1 MFNFKCAIRENK
13 RLLIFF
19 AIITFIYSLIFLAFG
34 LERFVIIY
42 GLIIN
47 IFILLLFL
55 LYDSQ
60 REKENNFGKIL
71 KSKNLDHKVQL
82 IADEYRFLDEKY
94 KDLLIDY
101 KDMEEATKNFYSLW
115 IHEIKTPLA
124 ENRLILAEDN
134 PDIDLLIKNNKR
146 MEAYLDILLGFVRF
160 SSKTNDYIFKE
171 VLIEPLVKNIIKDKS
186 YYFISKNISLDLGDL
201 SYKTITDGKWL
212 SFIISQLINN
222 SLKYSRDAGKIKIYF
237 EDDSLII
244 EDNGIGIKKSDLAR
258 VFEMGYTGENGRA
271 FGSSTGLGL
280 YLVKSI
286 GKDLN
291 LSVSIDSKEGS
302 YTKIAIKFDKLTKL

>member
-1 MFNFKCAIRENK
+1 MFNFKQAIRENK
-13 RLLIFF
+13 RLLVFF
-19 AIITFIYSLIFLAFG
+19 AIINFIYSLIFIAFD

-47 IFILLLFL
+47 IFLILLFL

-60 REKENNFGKIL
+60 KEKENNFEKIL
-71 KSKNLDHKVQL
+71 RSKNLDRKAQL
-82 IADEYRFLDEKY
+82 IADEYRLLDKKY
-94 KDLLIDY
+94 KDLLVDY
-101 KDMEEATKNFYSLW
+101 KNMEEAIKNFYALW

-124 ENRLILAEDN
+124 ENRLILAEEN

-171 VLIEPLVKNIIKDKS
+171 VSIEPMVKNLIRDKS
-186 YYFISKNISLDLGDL
+186 YDFISKNISLELGDL
-201 SYKTITDGKWL
+201 SYKTVTDGKWL

-222 SLKYSRDAGKIKIYF
+222 SLKYTKNAGKIKIFF
-237 EDDSLII
+237 EDDNLII
-244 EDNGIGIKKSDLAR
+244 EDNGIGISPKDLAR
-258 VFEMGYTGENGRA
+258 VFEMGYTGKNGRA
-271 FGSSTGLGL
+271 FASSTGLGL

-286 GKDLN
+286 GEDLN
-291 LSVSIDSKEGS
+291 LSISIDSKEGS
-302 YTKIAIKFDKLTKL
+302 FTKIAIKFDKLTKL

>member
-1 MFNFKCAIRENK
+1 MFNLKCAIRENK

-19 AIITFIYSLIFLAFG
+19 VIITCIYSLIFLAFD
-34 LERFVIIY
+34 LQRFVIIY

-60 REKENNFGKIL
+60 KEKENNFEKIL
-71 KSKNLDHKVQL
+71 RSKNLDRKAQL
-82 IADEYRFLDEKY
+82 IADEYSFLDEKY

-101 KDMEEATKNFYSLW
+101 KDMEEATKNFYALW

-124 ENRLILAEDN
+124 ENRLILAEEN

-171 VLIEPLVKNIIKDKS
+171 TMIEPLVKNIIRDKS
-186 YYFISKNISLDLGDL
+186 YDFISKNISLDLGDL
-201 SYKTITDGKWL
+201 SYKTITDAKWL

-222 SLKYSRDAGKIKIYF
+222 SLKYTKNAGKIKIFF

-291 LSVSIDSKEGS
+291 LSISIDSKEGS

>member
-19 AIITFIYSLIFLAFG
+19 AIITFIYSLIFLAFD
-34 LERFVIIY
+34 LERFAIIY

-71 KSKNLDHKVQL
+71 KSKNLDNKAQI
-82 IADEYRFLDEKY
+82 IADEYIFLDEKY

-124 ENRLILAEDN
+124 ENRLILAEEN

-160 SSKTNDYIFKE
+160 CSKTNDYIFKE
-171 VLIEPLVKNIIKDKS
+171 VLIEPLVKNIIRDKS
-186 YYFISKNISLDLGDL
+186 YDFISKNISLDLGDL

-222 SLKYSRDAGKIKIYF
+222 SLKYTKDAGKIKIYF
-237 EDDSLII
+237 EALSLII

-258 VFEMGYTGENGRA
+258 VFEMGYTGENGRV

-291 LSVSIDSKEGS
+291 LSISIDSKEGS

>member
-1 MFNFKCAIRENK
+1 MFNLKCAIRENK
-13 RLLIFF
+13 RLLVFF
-19 AIITFIYSLIFLAFG
+19 AIITFIYSLIFLAFD

-47 IFILLLFL
+47 FFIILLFL

-60 REKENNFGKIL
+60 KEKENNFEKIL
-71 KSKNLDHKVQL
+71 RSKNLDRKAQI

-101 KDMEEATKNFYSLW
+101 KDMEEATKNFYALW

-124 ENRLILAEDN
+124 ENRLILAEEN

-171 VLIEPLVKNIIKDKS
+171 TMIEPLVKNIIKDKS
-186 YYFISKNISLDLGDL
+186 YDFISKNISLDLGDL
-201 SYKTITDGKWL
+201 SYKTITDAKWL

-222 SLKYSRDAGKIKIYF
+222 SLKYTKNAGKIKIFF

-291 LSVSIDSKEGS
+291 LSISIDSKEES

>member
-1 MFNFKCAIRENK
+1 MFNLKCAIRENK

-19 AIITFIYSLIFLAFG
+19 VIITFIYSLIFLAFD

-47 IFILLLFL
+47 IFFLLSFL

-60 REKENNFGKIL
+60 KEKENNFEKIL
-71 KSKNLDHKVQL
+71 RSKNLDHKAQL
-82 IADEYRFLDEKY
+82 IADEYIFLDEKY
-94 KDLLIDY
+94 KDLLVDY
-101 KDMEEATKNFYSLW
+101 KDMEEATKNFYALW

-124 ENRLILAEDN
+124 ENRLILAEEN

-171 VLIEPLVKNIIKDKS
+171 TMIEPLVKNIIKDKS
-186 YYFISKNISLDLGDL
+186 YDFISKNISLDLGDL
-201 SYKTITDGKWL
+201 SYKTVTDAKWL

-222 SLKYSRDAGKIKIYF
+222 SLKYTKNAGKIKIFF

-291 LSVSIDSKEGS
+291 LSISIDSKEGS

>member
-1 MFNFKCAIRENK
+1 MFNLKCAIRENK
-13 RLLIFF
+13 KLLIFF
-19 AIITFIYSLIFLAFG
+19 AIITFIYSLIFLAFD

-47 IFILLLFL
+47 FFIILLFL

-60 REKENNFGKIL
+60 KEKENNFEKIL
-71 KSKNLDHKVQL
+71 RSKNLDRKAQI

-101 KDMEEATKNFYSLW
+101 KDMEEATKNFYALW

-124 ENRLILAEDN
+124 ENRLILAEEN

-171 VLIEPLVKNIIKDKS
+171 TMIEPLVKNLIKDKS
-186 YYFISKNISLDLGDL
+186 YDFISKNISLDLGDL
-201 SYKTITDGKWL
+201 SYKTITDAKWL

-222 SLKYSRDAGKIKIYF
+222 SLKYTKNAGKIKIFF

-291 LSVSIDSKEGS
+291 LSISIDSKEGS

>member
-1 MFNFKCAIRENK
+1 MFNFRQAIRENK
-13 RLLIFF
+13 RILVFF
-19 AIITFIYSLIFLAFG
+19 AIITFIYSLIFLAFD
-34 LERFVIIY
+34 LQRFVIIY

-47 IFILLLFL
+47 IFLILLFL

-60 REKENNFGKIL
+60 KEKENNFEKIL
-71 KSKNLDHKVQL
+71 RSKNLDGKAQL
-82 IADEYRFLDEKY
+82 IADEYRLLDKKY
-94 KDLLIDY
+94 KDLLVDY
-101 KDMEEATKNFYSLW
+101 KNMEEATKNFYALW

-124 ENRLILAEDN
+124 ENRLILAEDD
-134 PDIDLLIKNNKR
+134 PDIYLLVKNNKR

-171 VLIEPLVKNIIKDKS
+171 VLIEPLVKNLIRDKS
-186 YYFISKNISLDLGDL
+186 YDFISKNISLDLGDL

-222 SLKYSRDAGKIKIYF
+222 SLKYTKDFGKIKIF
-237 EDDSLII
+237 FVDDSLII
-244 EDNGIGIKKSDLAR
+244 EDNGIGISQSDLAR
-258 VFEMGYTGENGRA
+258 VFEMGYTGQNGRA

-286 GKDLN
+286 GEDLN
-291 LSVSIDSKEGS
+291 LSINIDSKEGS

>member
-1 MFNFKCAIRENK
+1 MFNLKCAIRENK
-13 RLLIFF
+13 RLLVFF
-19 AIITFIYSLIFLAFG
+19 VIITFIYSLIFFAFD

-47 IFILLLFL
+47 IFLILLFL

-60 REKENNFGKIL
+60 KEKENNFEKITR
-71 KSKNLDHKVQL
+71 SKNLDYKAQL
-82 IADEYRFLDEKY
+82 IADEYKFLDKKY
-94 KDLLIDY
+94 KDLLVDY
-101 KDMEEATKNFYSLW
+101 KDMEEATKNFYALW

-124 ENRLILAEDN
+124 ENRLILAEEN

-171 VLIEPLVKNIIKDKS
+171 TKIEPLVKNIIKDKS
-186 YYFISKNISLDLGDL
+186 YDFISKNISLDLGDL
-201 SYKTITDGKWL
+201 SYKTITDAKWL

-222 SLKYSRDAGKIKIYF
+222 SLKYTKNAGKIKIFF

-291 LSVSIDSKEGS
+291 LSISIDSKEGS

>member
-1 MFNFKCAIRENK
+1 MFNLKCAIRENK

-19 AIITFIYSLIFLAFG
+19 VIITCIYSLIFLAFD
-34 LERFVIIY
+34 LQRFVIIY

-47 IFILLLFL
+47 IFILLIFL

-60 REKENNFGKIL
+60 KEKENNFEKIIR
-71 KSKNLDHKVQL
+71 SKNLDHKAQL
-82 IADEYRFLDEKY
+82 IVDEYRILDEKY
-94 KDLLIDY
+94 KDLLVDY
-101 KDMEEATKNFYSLW
+101 KDMEEATKNFYALW

-124 ENRLILAEDN
+124 ENRLILAEEN
-134 PDIDLLIKNNKR
+134 PEIDLLIKNNKR

-171 VLIEPLVKNIIKDKS
+171 TMIEPLVKNIIKDKS
-186 YYFISKNISLDLGDL
+186 YEFISKNISLDLGDL
-201 SYKTITDGKWL
+201 SYKTITDAKWL

-222 SLKYSRDAGKIKIYF
+222 SLKYTKNAGKIKIFF

-291 LSVSIDSKEGS
+291 LSISIDSKEGS

>member
-19 AIITFIYSLIFLAFG
+19 AIITFIYNLIFLAFN
-34 LERFVIIY
+34 LQRFVIIY

-47 IFILLLFL
+47 IFILLSFL

-60 REKENNFGKIL
+60 KEKENNFEKIL
-71 KSKNLDHKVQL
+71 RSKNLDYKAQL
-82 IADEYRFLDEKY
+82 IADEYCFLDEKY
-94 KDLLIDY
+94 KNLLVDY
-101 KDMEEATKNFYSLW
+101 KDMEEATKNFYGLW

-124 ENRLILAEDN
+124 ENRLILAEEN

-171 VLIEPLVKNIIKDKS
+171 VLIEPLVKNIIRDKS
-186 YYFISKNISLDLGDL
+186 YDFISKNISLDLGDL

-222 SLKYSRDAGKIKIYF
+222 SLKYSKDAGKIKIYF
-237 EDDSLII
+237 EALSLII

>member
-1 MFNFKCAIRENK
+1 MFNFKCVIRENK

-19 AIITFIYSLIFLAFG
+19 AIITFIYSLIFLAFD

-60 REKENNFGKIL
+60 KEKENNFGKIL
-71 KSKNLDHKVQL
+71 KSKKLNHKAQL

-101 KDMEEATKNFYSLW
+101 KDMEEATKNFYGLW

-124 ENRLILAEDN
+124 ENRLILAEEN

-222 SLKYSRDAGKIKIYF
+222 SLKYTKDAGEIKIFF

-244 EDNGIGIKKSDLAR
+244 EDNGIGIRKSDLAR

-291 LSVSIDSKEGS
+291 LSISIDSKEGS

>member
-1 MFNFKCAIRENK
+1 MFNLKCAIRENK

-19 AIITFIYSLIFLAFG
+19 AIITFIYSLIFLAFD

-47 IFILLLFL
+47 IFIFLLFL

-60 REKENNFGKIL
+60 REKENNFEKIIR
-71 KSKNLDHKVQL
+71 SKNLDHKAQI

-101 KDMEEATKNFYSLW
+101 KDMEEATKNFYALW

-124 ENRLILAEDN
+124 ENRLILAEED

-171 VLIEPLVKNIIKDKS
+171 TMIEPLVKNIIKDKS
-186 YYFISKNISLDLGDL
+186 YDFISKNISLDLGDL
-201 SYKTITDGKWL
+201 SYKTITDAKWL

-222 SLKYSRDAGKIKIYF
+222 SLKYTKNAGKIKIFF

-291 LSVSIDSKEGS
+291 LSISIDSKEVS

>member
-1 MFNFKCAIRENK
+1 MFNFKCVIRENK

-19 AIITFIYSLIFLAFG
+19 AIITFIYSLIFLAFD
-34 LERFVIIY
+34 LERFAIIY

-55 LYDSQ
+55 LSDSQ

-71 KSKNLDHKVQL
+71 RSKNLDRKAQI
-82 IADEYRFLDEKY
+82 IADEYIFLDEKY

-124 ENRLILAEDN
+124 ENRLILAEEN

-146 MEAYLDILLGFVRF
+146 MEAYIDILLGFVRF

-171 VLIEPLVKNIIKDKS
+171 VLIEPLVKNIIRDKS
-186 YYFISKNISLDLGDL
+186 YDFISKNISLDLGDL

-222 SLKYSRDAGKIKIYF
+222 SLKYSKDAGKIKIYF
-237 EDDSLII
+237 EALSLII

-258 VFEMGYTGENGRA
+258 IFEMGYTGENGRA

-286 GKDLN
+286 GEDLN
-291 LSVSIDSKEGS
+291 LSISIDSKEGS

>member
-1 MFNFKCAIRENK
+1 MFNLKCAIRENK
-13 RLLIFF
+13 RLLVFF
-19 AIITFIYSLIFLAFG
+19 AIITFIYSLIFLAFD

-47 IFILLLFL
+47 FFIILLFL

-60 REKENNFGKIL
+60 KEKENNFEKIL
-71 KSKNLDHKVQL
+71 RSKNLDRKAQI

-101 KDMEEATKNFYSLW
+101 KDMEEATKNFYALW

-124 ENRLILAEDN
+124 ENRLILAEEN

-171 VLIEPLVKNIIKDKS
+171 TMIEPLVKNIIKDKS
-186 YYFISKNISLDLGDL
+186 YDFISKNISLDLGDL
-201 SYKTITDGKWL
+201 SYKTITDAKWL

-222 SLKYSRDAGKIKIYF
+222 SLKYTKNAGKIKIFF

-291 LSVSIDSKEGS
+291 LSISIDSKEES
-302 YTKIAIKFDKLTKL
+302 YTKIAIKFDKL

>member
-1 MFNFKCAIRENK
+1 MFNLKCAIRENK
-13 RLLIFF
+13 KLLIFF
-19 AIITFIYSLIFLAFG
+19 AIITFIYSLIFLAFNI
-34 LERFVIIY
+34 ERFVIIY

-55 LYDSQ
+55 LYDSNK
-60 REKENNFGKIL
+60 EKENNFEKIL
-71 KSKNLDHKVQL
+71 RSKNLDHKAQL
-82 IADEYRFLDEKY
+82 IADEYIFLDEKY

-101 KDMEEATKNFYSLW
+101 KDMEEATKNFYALW

-124 ENRLILAEDN
+124 ENRLILAEEN

-171 VLIEPLVKNIIKDKS
+171 TMIEPLVKNIIKDKS
-186 YYFISKNISLDLGDL
+186 YEFISKNISIDLGDL
-201 SYKTITDGKWL
+201 SYKTVTDAKWL

-222 SLKYSRDAGKIKIYF
+222 SLKYTKDAGKIKIFF

-291 LSVSIDSKEGS
+291 LSISIDSKEGS

>member
-1 MFNFKCAIRENK
+1 MFNLKCAIRENK

-19 AIITFIYSLIFLAFG
+19 VIITCIYSLIFLAFD
-34 LERFVIIY
+34 LQRFVIIY

-47 IFILLLFL
+47 IFILLIFL

-60 REKENNFGKIL
+60 KEKENNFEKIIR
-71 KSKNLDHKVQL
+71 SKNLDHKAQL
-82 IADEYRFLDEKY
+82 IVDEYRILDEKY
-94 KDLLIDY
+94 KDLLVDY
-101 KDMEEATKNFYSLW
+101 KDMEEATKNFYALW

-124 ENRLILAEDN
+124 ENRLILAEED

-171 VLIEPLVKNIIKDKS
+171 TMIEPLVKNLIRDKS
-186 YYFISKNISLDLGDL
+186 YDFISKNISLDLGDL
-201 SYKTITDGKWL
+201 SYKTITDAKWL

-222 SLKYSRDAGKIKIYF
+222 SLKYTKNAGKIKIFF

-291 LSVSIDSKEGS
+291 LSISIDSKEGS

>member
-19 AIITFIYSLIFLAFG
+19 AIITFIYSLIFLAFD

-47 IFILLLFL
+47 FFIILLFL

-60 REKENNFGKIL
+60 KEKENNFEKIL
-71 KSKNLDHKVQL
+71 RSKNLDRKAQI
-82 IADEYRFLDEKY
+82 IADEYIFLDEKY

-101 KDMEEATKNFYSLW
+101 KDMEEATKNFYGLW

-124 ENRLILAEDN
+124 ENRLILAEEN

-171 VLIEPLVKNIIKDKS
+171 TMIEPLVKNLIRDKS
-186 YYFISKNISLDLGDL
+186 YDFISKNISLDLGDL

-222 SLKYSRDAGKIKIYF
+222 SLKYSKDAGKIKIYF
-237 EDDSLII
+237 EALSLII

-258 VFEMGYTGENGRA
+258 VFEMGYTGENGRV

-291 LSVSIDSKEGS
+291 LSISIDSKEGS

>member
-1 MFNFKCAIRENK
+1 MFNLKCAIRENK

-19 AIITFIYSLIFLAFG
+19 AIITFIYSLIFLSFD
-34 LERFVIIY
+34 LQRFVIIY

-47 IFILLLFL
+47 IFILFLFL

-60 REKENNFGKIL
+60 KEKENNFGKIL
-71 KSKNLDHKVQL
+71 RSKNLDHKAQL
-82 IADEYRFLDEKY
+82 IADEYIFLDEKY
-94 KDLLIDY
+94 KNLLVDY
-101 KDMEEATKNFYSLW
+101 KDMEEATKNFYALW

-124 ENRLILAEDN
+124 ENRLILAEEN
-134 PDIDLLIKNNKR
+134 PDIGLLIKNNKR

-171 VLIEPLVKNIIKDKS
+171 TMIEPLVKNIIKDKS
-186 YYFISKNISLDLGDL
+186 YDFISKNISLDLGDL
-201 SYKTITDGKWL
+201 SYKTITDAKWL

-222 SLKYSRDAGKIKIYF
+222 SLKYTKNASKIKIFF

-291 LSVSIDSKEGS
+291 LSISIDSKEGS

>member
-19 AIITFIYSLIFLAFG
+19 AIITFIYSLIFLAFD
-34 LERFVIIY
+34 LERFAIIY

-60 REKENNFGKIL
+60 REKENNFEKIIR
-71 KSKNLDHKVQL
+71 SKNLNHKAQI
-82 IADEYRFLDEKY
+82 IADEYSFLDEKY
-94 KDLLIDY
+94 KNLLVDY
-101 KDMEEATKNFYSLW
+101 KDMEEATKNFYGLW

-171 VLIEPLVKNIIKDKS
+171 VLIEPLVKNLIRDKS
-186 YYFISKNISLDLGDL
+186 YDFISKNISLDLGDL

>member
-1 MFNFKCAIRENK
+1 MFNLKCAIRENK

-19 AIITFIYSLIFLAFG
+19 AIITFIYSLIFLAFD

-47 IFILLLFL
+47 IFILMLFIL
-55 LYDSQ
+55 NDSQ
-60 REKENNFGKIL
+60 KEKENNFEKIL
-71 KSKNLDHKVQL
+71 KSKNLDYKAQL
-82 IADEYRFLDEKY
+82 IADEYSFLDEKY

-101 KDMEEATKNFYSLW
+101 KDIEESTKNFYALW

-124 ENRLILAEDN
+124 ENRLILAEEN

-186 YYFISKNISLDLGDL
+186 YEFISKNIRLDLGDL
-201 SYKTITDGKWL
+201 SYKTITDAKWL

-222 SLKYSRDAGKIKIYF
+222 SLKYSRDAGKIKIFF
-237 EDDSLII
+237 EDDSIII
-244 EDNGIGIKKSDLAR
+244 EDNGIGIRKSDLAR

-291 LSVSIDSKEGS
+291 LSISIDSKEGA

>member
-1 MFNFKCAIRENK
+1 MFNLKCAIRENK
-13 RLLIFF
+13 RLLVFF
-19 AIITFIYSLIFLAFG
+19 AILTFIYSLIFFAFD
-34 LERFVIIY
+34 LQRFVIIY

-47 IFILLLFL
+47 IFLILLFL

-60 REKENNFGKIL
+60 KEKENNFEKIL
-71 KSKNLDHKVQL
+71 RSKNLDRKAQL
-82 IADEYRFLDEKY
+82 IADEYRLLDKKY
-94 KDLLIDY
+94 KDLLVDY
-101 KDMEEATKNFYSLW
+101 KNMEEAIKNFYALW

-124 ENRLILAEDN
+124 ENRLILAEDD

-171 VLIEPLVKNIIKDKS
+171 VSIEPLVKNLIKDKS
-186 YYFISKNISLDLGDL
+186 YDFISKNISLELGDL
-201 SYKTITDGKWL
+201 SYKTVTDGKWL

-222 SLKYSRDAGKIKIYF
+222 SLKYTKDFGKIKIF
-237 EDDSLII
+237 FVDDSLII
-244 EDNGIGIKKSDLAR
+244 EDNGIGIRKSDLAR
-258 VFEMGYTGENGRA
+258 VFEMGYTGQNGRA

-286 GKDLN
+286 GEDLN
-291 LSVSIDSKEGS
+291 LSINIDSKEGS

>member
-1 MFNFKCAIRENK
+1 MFNFKQAIRENK
-13 RLLIFF
+13 RLLVFF
-19 AIITFIYSLIFLAFG
+19 AIINFIYSLIFIAFD
-34 LERFVIIY
+34 LQRFVIIY

-47 IFILLLFL
+47 IFLILLFL

-60 REKENNFGKIL
+60 KEKENNFEKIL
-71 KSKNLDHKVQL
+71 RSKNLDRKAQL
-82 IADEYRFLDEKY
+82 IADEYRLLDKKY
-94 KDLLIDY
+94 KDLLVDY
-101 KDMEEATKNFYSLW
+101 KNMEEAIKNFYALW

-124 ENRLILAEDN
+124 ENRLILAEEN
-134 PDIDLLIKNNKR
+134 PDIYLLIKNNKR

-171 VLIEPLVKNIIKDKS
+171 VSIEPMVKNLIRDKS
-186 YYFISKNISLDLGDL
+186 YDFISKNISLELGDL
-201 SYKTITDGKWL
+201 SYKTVTDGKWL

-222 SLKYSRDAGKIKIYF
+222 SLKYTKNAGKIKIF
-237 EDDSLII
+237 FDDDSLTI
-244 EDNGIGIKKSDLAR
+244 EDNGIGIRKSDLAR
-258 VFEMGYTGENGRA
+258 VFEMGYTGQNGRA

-286 GKDLN
+286 GEDLN
-291 LSVSIDSKEGS
+291 LSISIDSKEGS

>member
-19 AIITFIYSLIFLAFG
+19 AIITFIYSLIFLAFD
-34 LERFVIIY
+34 LERFAIIY

-60 REKENNFGKIL
+60 REKENNFEKIL
-71 KSKNLDHKVQL
+71 RSKNLDRKAQI
-82 IADEYRFLDEKY
+82 IADEYIFLDEKY

-124 ENRLILAEDN
+124 ENRLILAEEN

-171 VLIEPLVKNIIKDKS
+171 TMIEPLVKNLIRDKS
-186 YYFISKNISLDLGDL
+186 YDFISKNISLDLGDL

-222 SLKYSRDAGKIKIYF
+222 SLKYSKDAGKIKIYF
-237 EDDSLII
+237 EALSLII

-258 VFEMGYTGENGRA
+258 VFEMGYTGENGRV

-291 LSVSIDSKEGS
+291 LSISIDSKEGS

>member
-1 MFNFKCAIRENK
+1 MFNLKCAIRENK

-19 AIITFIYSLIFLAFG
+19 VIITCIYSLIFLAFD
-34 LERFVIIY
+34 LQRFVIIY

-60 REKENNFGKIL
+60 KEKENNFEKIL
-71 KSKNLDHKVQL
+71 RSKNLDRKAQL
-82 IADEYRFLDEKY
+82 IADEYSFLDEKY

-101 KDMEEATKNFYSLW
+101 KDMEEATKNFYALW

-124 ENRLILAEDN
+124 ENRLILAEEN

-171 VLIEPLVKNIIKDKS
+171 TMIEPLVKNLIKDKS
-186 YYFISKNISLDLGDL
+186 YDFISKNISLDLGDL
-201 SYKTITDGKWL
+201 SYKTITDAKWL

-222 SLKYSRDAGKIKIYF
+222 SLKYTKNAGKIKIFF

-291 LSVSIDSKEGS
+291 LSISIDSKEGS

>member
-19 AIITFIYSLIFLAFG
+19 AIITFIYSLIFLAFD
-34 LERFVIIY
+34 LERFAIIY

-60 REKENNFGKIL
+60 REKENNFEKIL
-71 KSKNLDHKVQL
+71 RSKNLDRKAQI
-82 IADEYRFLDEKY
+82 IADEYIFLDEKY

-101 KDMEEATKNFYSLW
+101 KDMEEATKNFYGLW

-124 ENRLILAEDN
+124 ENRLILAEEN

-171 VLIEPLVKNIIKDKS
+171 VLIEPLVKNIIRDKS
-186 YYFISKNISLDLGDL
+186 YDFISKNISLDLGDL

-222 SLKYSRDAGKIKIYF
+222 SLKYTKDAGKIKIYF

-244 EDNGIGIKKSDLAR
+244 EDNGIGIRKSDLAR

-291 LSVSIDSKEGS
+291 LSISIDSKEGS

>member
-1 MFNFKCAIRENK
+1 MFNLKCAIRENK
-13 RLLIFF
+13 KLLIFF
-19 AIITFIYSLIFLAFG
+19 AIITFIYSLIFLSFD

-47 IFILLLFL
+47 IFILFLFL

-60 REKENNFGKIL
+60 KEKENNFEKIL
-71 KSKNLDHKVQL
+71 RSKNLDRKAQI

-101 KDMEEATKNFYSLW
+101 KDMEEATKNFYALW

-124 ENRLILAEDN
+124 ENRLILAEEN

-171 VLIEPLVKNIIKDKS
+171 TMIEPLVKNIIKDKS
-186 YYFISKNISLDLGDL
+186 YDFISKNISLDLGDL
-201 SYKTITDGKWL
+201 SYKTITDAKWL

-222 SLKYSRDAGKIKIYF
+222 SLKYTKNPGKIKIFF

-291 LSVSIDSKEGS
+291 LSISIDSKEGS

>member
-1 MFNFKCAIRENK
+1 MFNLKCAIRENK

-19 AIITFIYSLIFLAFG
+19 AIITFIYSLIFLAFD

-47 IFILLLFL
+47 IFILMLFI

-60 REKENNFGKIL
+60 KEKENNFEKIL
-71 KSKNLDHKVQL
+71 KSKNLDHKAQL
-82 IADEYRFLDEKY
+82 IADEYSFLDEKY

-101 KDMEEATKNFYSLW
+101 KDIEESTKNFYALW

-124 ENRLILAEDN
+124 ENRLILAEEN

-171 VLIEPLVKNIIKDKS
+171 TMIEPLVKNIIKDKS
-186 YYFISKNISLDLGDL
+186 YEFISKNIRLDLGDL
-201 SYKTITDGKWL
+201 SYKTITDAKWL

-222 SLKYSRDAGKIKIYF
+222 SLKYSRDAGKIKIFF

-244 EDNGIGIKKSDLAR
+244 EDNGIGIRKSDLAR

-291 LSVSIDSKEGS
+291 LSISIDSKEGS
-302 YTKIAIKFDKLTKL
+302 FTKIAIKFDKLTKL